1 MYLMWGSE
9 VALDASASHLTL
21 CCGHFSTFKARSLL
35 RGGGVLELVHEDR
48 VQAALGTEP
57 DVLKSSNHRS
67 NLLALDSPAPA
78 PET

>member
-1 MYLMWGSE
+1 MWGSG
-9 VALDASASHLTL
+9 VALEASASHLTL

-35 RGGGVLELVHEDR
+35 RGGGILEQVYEDR

-57 DVLKSSNHRS
+57 DVLNSNNHRS
-67 NLLALDSPAPA
+67 NLLALDPPDSA